1 MVVLHNY
8 ITYREEDGEGVLRYY
23 VLQKQFP
30 HYVGVILEAPKHGTW
45 QSPIAGY
52 NLWVCYAGTIRGNM
66 IPSYK
71 SVSQETQSVYDDM
84 AQWYLVN
91 RILKQPERY
100 KKFKI
105 NV

>member
-8 ITYREEDGEGVLRYY
+8 ITYREEDSDGVLRYY
-23 VLQKQFP
+23 ILQKQFP
-30 HYVGVILEAPKHGTW
+30 HYVGVILEAPKQGTW

-71 SVSQETQSVYDDM
+71 NVSQETQSVYDDM
-84 AQWYLVN
+84 AQWYLAN
-91 RILKQPERY
+91 RIIKQPERY